1 MGLVVRRGVKQRL
14 ATEFLISAKPK
25 PRFRVQVNKA
35 IRSLLRRT
43 TVRDSRC
50 CPLGVAV
57 VVPRR
62 RRGVSR
68 VRSRRRGA
76 EVRHS
81 RRVNRDARGIDTRT
95 RRARGRRGLPARTD
109 APSAGTPGSSGSS
122 GPTGSA
128 GTALWRAASPA
139 LLLLTRATGSAHMTW
154 GYQHTGSDR
163 GLDVAQRGAIGSGA
177 AKTPRKVWHKSPKFQ
192 T

>member
-1 MGLVVRRGVKQRL
+1 MRRGVKQRL

-95 RRARGRRGLPARTD
+95 RRARGRRGLPARTRRAVGGD
-109 APSAGTPGSSGSS
+109 AGKQREFGTHRERGHR
-122 GPTGSA
+122 
-128 GTALWRAASPA
+128 ALASRIA
-139 LLLLTRATGSAHMTW
+139 RVASAHQSNGIRTHDLGVSTHW
-154 GYQHTGSDR
+154 FGSRLGRRPAGRDR
-163 GLDVAQRGAIGSGA
+163 QWRGKDA
-177 AKTPRKVWHKSPKFQ
+177 AKSLAQKSQ
-192 T
+192 ISDVTL